1 MSGPPRRQLA
11 LDTRSGREGEIMPS
25 PYPDH
30 LRDPDEAKRDVSLR
44 PVGGG
49 IEWSVPRKFL
59 QLIHDPGQQP

>member
-25 PYPDH
+25 PYPD
-30 LRDPDEAKRDVSLR
+30 PDTPRRTVNLR

-49 IEWSVPRKFL
+49 TEWSVPRKFL
-59 QLIHDPGQQP
+59 QLIHDPEQQP